1 VPHFSFLFGK
11 SQSVIGLC
19 RGGCARF
26 VHANET
32 ELFRNCIS
40 SSDFRSVAFSV
51 EQTREATMRDPS
63 LTDVQQTKS
72 VPGTLGLFPDD
83 YDDEDEADYDDSD
96 DDENLAFVSR
106 ERWLSRPDFGSPE
119 WWSRT

>member
-1 VPHFSFLFGK
+1 
-11 SQSVIGLC
+11 
-19 RGGCARF
+19 
-26 VHANET
+26 
-32 ELFRNCIS
+32 
-40 SSDFRSVAFSV
+40 
-51 EQTREATMRDPS
+51 MRDPS

-72 VPGTLGLFPDD
+72 VPGTHGLFPGD

>member
-1 VPHFSFLFGK
+1 
-11 SQSVIGLC
+11 
-19 RGGCARF
+19 
-26 VHANET
+26 
-32 ELFRNCIS
+32 
-40 SSDFRSVAFSV
+40 
-51 EQTREATMRDPS
+51 